1 MADLLELLSAN
12 CIAQDVAAETWQESI
27 VAAGELLERA
37 GIADAPYT
45 QSMIDNVETNGPYI
59 VVAPGFAFAHA
70 RPSPAVHHTGMSWVR
85 LAQPVSFGHKTTWG
99 TFLRPQE
106 F

>member
-12 CIAQDVAAETWQESI
+12 CIALDVAAETWQESI

-45 QSMIDNVETNGPYI
+45 QSMIDNVESNEEYEERKI
-59 VVAPGFAFAHA
+59 
-70 RPSPAVHHTGMSWVR
+70 R
-85 LAQPVSFGHKTTWG
+85 K
-99 TFLRPQE
+99 
-106 F
+106 